1 MTSKQFTP
9 WRRDMQLGALMMI
22 IAIGAVFILVRTQLV
37 SPLKYGPAAVLVAV
51 FGYWRAQ
58 RGYHRWFGKYTEE
71 RSLNA
76 LEARLPAGWE
86 MRRNVMTANGDC
98 DAVITAPD
106 FRFVIEIKSVRSVT
120 MSHRLLRGTT
130 LSFGRDVS
138 ATPASHVAQIAFN
151 AGNAGGVGILWYPL
165 ARKKDYGLLGG
176 TWVVTGHAK
185 VLVKVMQKH
194 IKRAA

>member
-1 MTSKQFTP
+1 MTSKQFAP
-9 WRRDMQLGALMMI
+9 WRRDMQIGALMM
-22 IAIGAVFILVRTQLV
+22 AIGIGAIIVLIQSQFV
-37 SPLKYGPAAVLVAV
+37 SPLKYGPFALLVAV

-71 RSLNA
+71 RALNA
-76 LEARLPAGWE
+76 LEARLPSGWA

-98 DAVITAPD
+98 DAVITAPS

-120 MSHRLLRGTT
+120 ISHKLMGGTT

-138 ATPASHVAQIAFN
+138 ATPASHISQIAFN

-165 ARKKDYGLLGG
+165 ARKRNYGLFGG

-185 VLVKVMQKH
+185 VLIKVMQKH
-194 IKRAA
+194 IARAR